1 MKLADMFN
9 AFWPPRGIAFTA
21 MAVGYHLKS
30 GNGWCVA
37 IHTIL
42 LLISIAVT
50 MTRILEKGNKDE

>member
-1 MKLADMFN
+1 MKLSDMFN
-9 AFWPPRGIAFTA
+9 ALWPPWGIAFTA

-42 LLISIAVT
+42 LLISIGVT
-50 MTRILEKGNKDE
+50 MTRILEKDNKDD